1 MPKTMKRM
9 PHPSHTFR
17 GRVGILTLFY
27 RVTHGSLAKSLQSA
41 KCDRRGKII
50 GPVSDGK
57 PDTNSSPY
65 QGCAIARSLVR
76 VRGGKTSNVRYFSL
90 LKTIEAGLLS
100 YINHA
105 ADPNVKLLTDL
116 LDK

>member
-1 MPKTMKRM
+1 MCNSEKSR
-9 PHPSHTFR
+9 SSR
-17 GRVGILTLFY
+17 GR
-27 RVTHGSLAKSLQSA
+27 
-41 KCDRRGKII
+41 
-50 GPVSDGK
+50 
-57 PDTNSSPY
+57 
-65 QGCAIARSLVR
+65 
-76 VRGGKTSNVRYFSL
+76 KTSNVRYFSL